1 MSAAA
6 GCARCTGSFTR
17 VGDRAS
23 IGAKTPLDDVNT
35 VYFAYPAKLMR
46 EMAAAIG
53 KTTENSGELKKRFP
67 ATHTNHYT
75 PNVQPR
81 LPGDE

>member
-53 KTTENSGELKKRFP
+53 KTTENSGELKKEVPRHAHKPLHSQRP
-67 ATHTNHYT
+67 AA
-75 PNVQPR
+75 PPR
-81 LPGDE
+81 G